1 MGLATAHLS
10 FGMFKSRGVALGL
23 ALMLTTAVL
32 TLAPASAN
40 AENVRDTLAQ
50 AYRYNPRLDAER
62 ARLRATDEDVDQA
75 TAGFRPRL
83 TFQGDVGHQDN
94 ETTFKQGAGNF
105 NNSSGQS
112 DPRGYSFQATQSLF
126 KGFQTLNAVNEAEA
140 AVRAGR
146 ETLRN
151 VEQEVLLAAV
161 ESYGNVVRDTAIVRL
176 RENNVNVLQ
185 SELKATQ
192 DRFAV
197 GEVTRTD
204 IAQAQARRA
213 AAVSELDLARATLKS
228 SRATY
233 EQTVGSPPSN
243 LAEPKPETKIVPHS
257 LNEAIGISAKEN
269 PNVVAAL
276 YREQAA
282 RFTVDRIRGELLPEA
297 QLEATYSD
305 RYNSSTQ
312 VDRTESGQVVAR
324 FSMPI
329 YEGGEIYSR
338 VRQAKHTQV
347 SRIQE
352 IEQQRAQAQQ
362 IVVQAWS
369 QLQAAKAQLISDKA
383 QIEANTTALQGTR
396 EEEKVGQRTLL
407 DVLNAQ
413 QELLI
418 SQVQVE
424 STKRNIL
431 FFSYSVVSGIGRL
444 NVQEV
449 GAVSTV
455 YDPVVHHDEVA
466 RKWWGLDIT
475 RDDGTTEHVDAWQ
488 GRVEHEPVK

>member
-1 MGLATAHLS
+1 MDADAGRRGAHRSGPQPLEPREVLV
-10 FGMFKSRGVALGL
+10 RGV
-23 ALMLTTAVL
+23 
-32 TLAPASAN
+32 
-40 AENVRDTLAQ
+40 D
-50 AYRYNPRLDAER
+50 
-62 ARLRATDEDVDQA
+62 
-75 TAGFRPRL
+75 
-83 TFQGDVGHQDN
+83 
-94 ETTFKQGAGNF
+94 
-105 NNSSGQS
+105 SS
-112 DPRGYSFQATQSLF
+112 
-126 KGFQTLNAVNEAEA
+126 
-140 AVRAGR
+140 
-146 ETLRN
+146 
-151 VEQEVLLAAV
+151 
-161 ESYGNVVRDTAIVRL
+161 
-176 RENNVNVLQ
+176 
-185 SELKATQ
+185 
-192 DRFAV
+192 AV
-197 GEVTRTD
+197 GELGSKLKRLASRSGAE
-204 IAQAQARRA
+204 I
-213 AAVSELDLARATLKS
+213 EDLVAGLGIH
-228 SRATY
+228 
-233 EQTVGSPPSN
+233 Q
-243 LAEPKPETKIVPHS
+243 LAEQLAPFVLHFEQPLIPGGQAVEVGTGGGDDQ
-257 LNEAIGISAKEN
+257 A
-269 PNVVAAL
+269 VARPITGPGVNSFRGQPGRQLLSRQLSRVGAQTNRP
-276 YREQAA
+276 RE
-282 RFTVDRIRGELLPEA
+282 VECIRERVGRRDFA
-297 QLEATYSD
+297 SNQD